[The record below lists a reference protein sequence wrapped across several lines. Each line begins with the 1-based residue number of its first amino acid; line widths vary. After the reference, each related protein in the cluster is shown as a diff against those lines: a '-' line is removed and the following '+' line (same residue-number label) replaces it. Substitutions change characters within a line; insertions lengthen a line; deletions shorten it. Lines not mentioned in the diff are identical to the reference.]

1 MKQDARAVGK
11 PVELNGRS
19 EDYLDYQDVPR
30 VLMALV
36 RNQAAGAYNA
46 PHTHRHGQLLYAVSG
61 VMRAVAQGS
70 LWFLPPKRALWIPA
84 EEEHDQLM
92 LTPVQMRSIYI
103 QADAAAGFG
112 DRCRIVDVS
121 LLLRELILV
130 LANEPIEYELE
141 GRNSH
146 VVALILSELAAART
160 LPLQIPWPVDRR
172 LLMVCRA
179 ILETPGQTHTVAYW
193 ADQVGAS
200 SRTLI
205 RLFLKET
212 GLTYRQW
219 VQQVR
224 LACALERLENGEP
237 IGRIAQDLGYVSA
250 SAFSAMFRRAIG
262 VSPRDFLVRD

>member
-1 MKQDARAVGK
+1 MKHDARTVSPAANV
-11 PVELNGRS
+11 NGRS

-30 VLMALV
+30 VMTALV
-36 RNQAAGAYNA
+36 RNQASGEYNA
-46 PHTHRHGQLLYAVSG
+46 PHTHRHGQLLYAISG
-61 VMRAVAQGS
+61 VMRAEADGS

-84 EEEHDQLM
+84 GVVHDQLM

-103 QADAAAGFG
+103 QADAAQGFG
-112 DRCRIVDVS
+112 DRCRVVDVS

-130 LANEPIEYELE
+130 LASEPIEYSLE

-146 VVALILSELAAART
+146 VVALILSELAAAPT
-160 LPLQIPWPVDRR
+160 LPLQIPWPLDRR
-172 LLMVCRA
+172 LLVVCNA
-179 ILETPGQTHTVAYW
+179 ILDAPGQSHLVEYW
-193 ADQVGAS
+193 ADKVGAS

-224 LACALERLENGEP
+224 LACALERLEKGESV
-237 IGRIAQDLGYVSA
+237 GRIARELGYVSA

-262 VSPRDFLVRD
+262 TSPREFLVRD

>member
-11 PVELNGRS
+11 PVEMNGRS

>member
-1 MKQDARAVGK
+1 MKHDARTVSPTA
-11 PVELNGRS
+11 ELNGRS

-30 VLMALV
+30 VMTALV
-36 RNQAAGAYNA
+36 RNQASGEYNE
-46 PHTHRHGQLLYAVSG
+46 PHTHHHGQLLYAVNG
-61 VMRAVAQGS
+61 VMRVAAGGS

-84 EEEHDQLM
+84 GVVHDQLM

-103 QADAAAGFG
+103 QADAAASFG
-112 DRCRIVDVS
+112 DSCRVLDVS

-130 LANEPIEYELE
+130 LAGEPIEYSLE
-141 GRNSH
+141 GRNTH
-146 VVALILSELAAART
+146 VVALILSELATART
-160 LPLQIPWPVDRR
+160 LPLQIPWPLDRR
-172 LLMVCRA
+172 LRLVCSA
-179 ILETPGQTHTVAYW
+179 ILDAPGQSHRVDYW
-193 ADQVGAS
+193 ADTVGAS

-224 LACALERLENGEP
+224 LACALERLEKGESV
-237 IGRIAQDLGYVSA
+237 GRVARELGYVSA

-262 VSPRDFLVRD
+262 VSPREFVLRD